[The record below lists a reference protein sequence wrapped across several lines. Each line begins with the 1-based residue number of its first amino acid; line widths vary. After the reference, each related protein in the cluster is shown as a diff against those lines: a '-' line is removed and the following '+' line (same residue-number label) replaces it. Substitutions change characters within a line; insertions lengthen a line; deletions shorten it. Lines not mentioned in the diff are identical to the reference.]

1 MISGGSLVRKDVP
14 PYIKVAKE
22 PLKFLG
28 INIVG
33 LKRKGFSENDIYSIK
48 NIYRNIFGS
57 GKNILSASLSVMC
70 ANSKSVLADSKSP
83 FENCQ
88 KGDACAC
95 S

>member
-33 LKRKGFSENDIYSIK
+33 LKEK
-48 NIYRNIFGS
+48 N
-57 GKNILSASLSVMC
+57 L
-70 ANSKSVLADSKSP
+70 
-83 FENCQ
+83 Q
-88 KGDACAC
+88 KKI
-95 S
+95 